1 MLAAAILAERERE
14 IEGDLINA
22 IFRVVD
28 SVARFLYK
36 IYNCELQTPKACG
49 WSVIDTGAY
58 RWAQARGEH
67 FKVSCEEK
75 RDQNLC
81 SKLLLS
87 NVRTSWAELN

>member
-1 MLAAAILAERERE
+1 MQYLGSLTAWQDFFTKFTIVS
-14 IEGDLINA
+14 
-22 IFRVVD
+22 FRLHKD
-28 SVARFLYK
+28 SK
-36 IYNCELQTPKACG
+36 